1 MIHVHV
7 TYTFR
12 SAADRDAYYE
22 AINRLQIPEMTRCE
36 KGNYM
41 YDYFLPMGTD
51 KAIFL
56 LEKWEDAESIAV
68 HTTQPHF
75 LRMGEL
81 KAQYVEKTEIPR
93 FESKAL

>member
-22 AINRLQIPEMTRCE
+22 AINRLQIPEMTRRE
-36 KGNYM
+36 NGNHM

-56 LEKWEDAESIAV
+56 LEKWEDQEALSA
-68 HTTQPHF
+68 HAAQPHF
-75 LRMGEL
+75 LQMGEI
-81 KAQYVEKTEIPR
+81 KAQYVEKTEILR
-93 FESKAL
+93 FESKEL